1 MAKFKNL
8 NTRNSQHWT
17 TEQLVSFST
26 SMGRAFC
33 PELNKPELLD
43 AQSEEWTAEQLV
55 DFSASMGRA
64 FYPGW

>member
-17 TEQLVSFST
+17 TKQLVGFSTSMGRALYPGAIQPERLDAQSEEWTTEQLVGFST

-33 PELNKPELLD
+33 P
-43 AQSEEWTAEQLV
+43 
-55 DFSASMGRA
+55 
-64 FYPGW
+64 GW